1 MRFMTYGVTLAPALQ
16 AYCDRMLA
24 HPAVA
29 RWVAEAMLETDPTP
43 LHDAD
48 LPRA

>member
-1 MRFMTYGVTLAPALQ
+1 VALAPALQ

-29 RWVAEAMLETDPTP
+29 RWVEEAMKETEIAAA
-43 LHDAD
+43 HEAD
-48 LPRA
+48 LPE